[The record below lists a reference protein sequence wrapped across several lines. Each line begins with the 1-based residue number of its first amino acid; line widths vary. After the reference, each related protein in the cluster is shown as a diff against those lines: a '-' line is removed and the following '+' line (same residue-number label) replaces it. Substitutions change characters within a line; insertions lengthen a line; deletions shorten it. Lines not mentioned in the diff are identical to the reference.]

1 MPHPDES
8 GNIQQYKVT
17 LRDTFRAHLTA
28 LIIRILNWDAERWY
42 KKYGNR

>member
-1 MPHPDES
+1 MKQIDET
-8 GNIQQYKVT
+8 GNIQYYKVT

-42 KKYGNR
+42 RKYGK